1 MEEKQHIAR
10 KKWVKRFAIVFFVVL
25 LLLTFFSNTIMN
37 HSLPQVATQAIESD
51 SVSSKIRGTGTIES
65 GEAKE
70 VAISES
76 REVEEVLVKA
86 GDTVKKDDVLVK
98 LKGGDSSEIT
108 TAQTELDNLKTA
120 YRNSILVNETD
131 QSLVTKAE
139 SGKDYYDEN
148 RATLAALSA
157 KVTAAQDKVNSIQE
171 QINKLNA
178 ASGQTSGDNAAG
190 DGTDDTDMDANV
202 NMNTSNPE
210 LDKLNQSLEAAQKE
224 LETVTK
230 EHTDYLAD
238 INTVNDL
245 RSQYEAIKTAEQNIE
260 KLKQN
265 SVGNEIKSTVDGTI
279 LTVDVKNGDTISPD
293 TPFIT
298 IQNKDNGYSL
308 TISVTKDQVK
318 KVKIGDE
325 ATISNSWYYGDV
337 KATLTTI
344 KNDPAAPGKQKL
356 LVLNIEGDVEVGSTM
371 TVSLGD
377 KSATYDYVVPN
388 SSIREDNNGKFI
400 LVVKEKSSPLGNRYV
415 AKRINVEVLVT
426 DDSKSAIK
434 AALEGGEYVIT
445 TSSKLIKAG
454 DLIRLAD

>member
-1 MEEKQHIAR
+1 
-10 KKWVKRFAIVFFVVL
+10 
-25 LLLTFFSNTIMN
+25 MN

-108 TAQTELDNLKTA
+108 TAQAELDNLKTA

-131 QSLVTKAE
+131 QSLVNKAE
-139 SGKDYYDEN
+139 SGKDYYEEN
-148 RATLAALSA
+148 RATLAAISA
-157 KVTAAQDKVNSIQE
+157 KVKAAQDKVNNIQE

-178 ASGQTSGDNAAG
+178 ASGQTSTDNAAG
-190 DGTDDTDMDANV
+190 DGADDMGMDDNS
-202 NMNTSNPE
+202 NNSSNPE
-210 LDKLNQSLEAAQKE
+210 IDKLNQSLEAAQKE

-230 EHTDYLAD
+230 EHTNYLAD

-265 SVGNEIKSTVDGTI
+265 SVGNEIKSTVDGII
-279 LTVDVKNGDTISPD
+279 LTVDIKNGDTISPD

-318 KVKIGDE
+318 KG
-325 ATISNSWYYGDV
+325 
-337 KATLTTI
+337 
-344 KNDPAAPGKQKL
+344 
-356 LVLNIEGDVEVGSTM
+356 
-371 TVSLGD
+371 
-377 KSATYDYVVPN
+377 
-388 SSIREDNNGKFI
+388 
-400 LVVKEKSSPLGNRYV
+400 
-415 AKRINVEVLVT
+415 
-426 DDSKSAIK
+426 
-434 AALEGGEYVIT
+434 
-445 TSSKLIKAG
+445 
-454 DLIRLAD
+454 

>member
-10 KKWVKRFAIVFFVVL
+10 KKWVKRFAIVFFVIL

-37 HSLPQVATQAIESD
+37 HSLPQVATQTIESD

-86 GDTVKKDDVLVK
+86 GDTVKKDDVIVK

-131 QSLVTKAE
+131 QSLVNKAE

-148 RATLAALSA
+148 RATLAAISA
-157 KVTAAQDKVNSIQE
+157 KVTAAQDKVNNIQQ
-171 QINKLNA
+171 QINRLNVT
-178 ASGQTSGDNAAG
+178 SGQT
-190 DGTDDTDMDANV
+190 GTDDGADDIGKDDNS
-202 NMNTSNPE
+202 NNSSNPE
-210 LDKLNQSLEAAQKE
+210 IDKLNQSLEAAQKE
-224 LETVTK
+224 LETATN
-230 EHTDYLAD
+230 EHTKYLAD

-265 SVGNEIKSTVDGTI
+265 SVGNEIKSTIDGII
-279 LTVDVKNGDTISPD
+279 LTVDIKNGDTISPD

-298 IQNKDNGYSL
+298 IQNKDSGYSL
-308 TISVTKDQVK
+308 TISVTKDQAK

-356 LVLNIEGDVEVGSTM
+356 LVLNIEGDVEAGSTM

-426 DDSKSAIK
+426 DDSKSAVK
-434 AALEGGEYVIT
+434 GALEGGEYVIT

>member
-108 TAQTELDNLKTA
+108 TAQAELDNLKTA

-131 QSLVTKAE
+131 QSLVNKAE
-139 SGKDYYDEN
+139 SGKDYYEEN
-148 RATLAALSA
+148 RATLAAISA
-157 KVTAAQDKVNSIQE
+157 KVKAAQDKVNNIQE

-178 ASGQTSGDNAAG
+178 TSGQTSADNAAG
-190 DGTDDTDMDANV
+190 DGADDMGMDDNS
-202 NMNTSNPE
+202 NNSSNPE
-210 LDKLNQSLEAAQKE
+210 IDKLNQSLEAAQKE

-230 EHTDYLAD
+230 EHTNYLAD

-279 LTVDVKNGDTISPD
+279 LTVDIKNGDTISPD

-298 IQNKDNGYSL
+298 IQNKDNGYS
-308 TISVTKDQVK
+308 
-318 KVKIGDE
+318 
-325 ATISNSWYYGDV
+325 
-337 KATLTTI
+337 
-344 KNDPAAPGKQKL
+344 
-356 LVLNIEGDVEVGSTM
+356 
-371 TVSLGD
+371 
-377 KSATYDYVVPN
+377 
-388 SSIREDNNGKFI
+388 
-400 LVVKEKSSPLGNRYV
+400 
-415 AKRINVEVLVT
+415 
-426 DDSKSAIK
+426 
-434 AALEGGEYVIT
+434 
-445 TSSKLIKAG
+445 
-454 DLIRLAD
+454 

>member
-10 KKWVKRFAIVFFVVL
+10 KKWVKRFAIVFFVIL

-37 HSLPQVATQAIESD
+37 HSLPQVATQTIESD

-86 GDTVKKDDVLVK
+86 GDTVKKDDVIVK

-131 QSLVTKAE
+131 QSLVNKAE

-148 RATLAALSA
+148 RATLAAISA
-157 KVTAAQDKVNSIQE
+157 KVTAAQDKVNNIQQ
-171 QINKLNA
+171 QINRLNVT
-178 ASGQTSGDNAAG
+178 SGQT
-190 DGTDDTDMDANV
+190 GTDDGADDIGKDDNS
-202 NMNTSNPE
+202 NNSSNPE
-210 LDKLNQSLEAAQKE
+210 IDKLNQSLEAAQKE
-224 LETVTK
+224 LETATN
-230 EHTDYLAD
+230 EHTKYLAD

-265 SVGNEIKSTVDGTI
+265 SVGNEIKSTIDGII
-279 LTVDVKNGDTISPD
+279 LTVDIKNGDTISPD

-298 IQNKDNGYSL
+298 IQNKDSGYSL
-308 TISVTKDQVK
+308 TISVTKDQAK

-325 ATISNSWYYGDV
+325 ATISNSLW
-337 KATLTTI
+337 
-344 KNDPAAPGKQKL
+344 
-356 LVLNIEGDVEVGSTM
+356 
-371 TVSLGD
+371 
-377 KSATYDYVVPN
+377 
-388 SSIREDNNGKFI
+388 RC
-400 LVVKEKSSPLGNRYV
+400 
-415 AKRINVEVLVT
+415 
-426 DDSKSAIK
+426 
-434 AALEGGEYVIT
+434 
-445 TSSKLIKAG
+445 
-454 DLIRLAD
+454 

>member
-51 SVSSKIRGTGTIES
+51 SVSAKVRGTGTIES

-108 TAQTELDNLKTA
+108 TAQTELENLKTA

-131 QSLVTKAE
+131 QSLVNKAE

-157 KVTAAQDKVNSIQE
+157 KVTSAQDKVNSIQE

-190 DGTDDTDMDANV
+190 DGADDTGMDDNANI
-202 NMNTSNPE
+202 NTSNPE

-224 LETVTK
+224 LEAATK
-230 EHTDYLAD
+230 EHADYLAD

-279 LTVDVKNGDTISPD
+279 LTVDVRNGDTISPD

-434 AALEGGEYVIT
+434 GALEGGEYVIT

>member
-131 QSLVTKAE
+131 QSLVNKAE

-190 DGTDDTDMDANV
+190 DGTDDTDMADNV

-260 KLKQN
+260 RLKQN

>member
-131 QSLVTKAE
+131 QSLVNKAE

>member
-131 QSLVTKAE
+131 QSLVNKAE

-190 DGTDDTDMDANV
+190 DGTDDTDMDDNV

-230 EHTDYLAD
+230 EHTDYLTD

-308 TISVTKDQVK
+308 TISVTKGQVK

>member
-157 KVTAAQDKVNSIQE
+157 KVAAAQDKVNSIQE

-190 DGTDDTDMDANV
+190 DGTDDTDMDDNV

>member
-108 TAQTELDNLKTA
+108 TAQAELDNLKTA

-131 QSLVTKAE
+131 QSLVNKAE

-148 RATLAALSA
+148 RATLAAISA
-157 KVTAAQDKVNSIQE
+157 KVTAAQDKVNNIQQ
-171 QINKLNA
+171 QINRLNVT
-178 ASGQTSGDNAAG
+178 SGQT
-190 DGTDDTDMDANV
+190 GTDDGADDIGKDDNS
-202 NMNTSNPE
+202 NNSSNPE
-210 LDKLNQSLEAAQKE
+210 IDKLNQSLEAAQKE
-224 LETVTK
+224 LETATN
-230 EHTDYLAD
+230 EHTKYLAD

-265 SVGNEIKSTVDGTI
+265 SVGNEIKSTIDGII
-279 LTVDVKNGDTISPD
+279 LTVDIKNGDTISPD

-298 IQNKDNGYSL
+298 IQNKDSGYSL
-308 TISVTKDQVK
+308 TISVTKDQAK

-356 LVLNIEGDVEVGSTM
+356 LVLNIEGDVEAGSTM

-426 DDSKSAIK
+426 DDSKSAVK
-434 AALEGGEYVIT
+434 GALEGGEYVIT

>member
-1 MEEKQHIAR
+1 MQ
-10 KKWVKRFAIVFFVVL
+10 
-25 LLLTFFSNTIMN
+25 N
-37 HSLPQVATQAIESD
+37 
-51 SVSSKIRGTGTIES
+51 
-65 GEAKE
+65 
-70 VAISES
+70 
-76 REVEEVLVKA
+76 
-86 GDTVKKDDVLVK
+86 
-98 LKGGDSSEIT
+98 
-108 TAQTELDNLKTA
+108 
-120 YRNSILVNETD
+120 
-131 QSLVTKAE
+131 
-139 SGKDYYDEN
+139 
-148 RATLAALSA
+148 
-157 KVTAAQDKVNSIQE
+157 IQE

-178 ASGQTSGDNAAG
+178 ASGQTSTDNAAG
-190 DGTDDTDMDANV
+190 DGADDMGMDDNS
-202 NMNTSNPE
+202 NNSSNPE
-210 LDKLNQSLEAAQKE
+210 IDKLNQSLEAAQKE

-230 EHTDYLAD
+230 EHTNYLAD

-265 SVGNEIKSTVDGTI
+265 SVGNEIKSTVDGII
-279 LTVDVKNGDTISPD
+279 LTVDIKNGGTISPD

-344 KNDPAAPGKQKL
+344 KNDPSAPGKQKL
-356 LVLNIEGDVEVGSTM
+356 LVLNIEGDVEAGSTM

-426 DDSKSAIK
+426 DDSKSAVK
-434 AALEGGEYVIT
+434 GALEGGEYVIT

>member
-131 QSLVTKAE
+131 QSLVNKAE

-190 DGTDDTDMDANV
+190 DGTDDTDMDDNV

-265 SVGNEIKSTVDGTI
+265 SVGNEIKSTVDGTK

-377 KSATYDYVVPN
+377 KSATYEYVVPN

-400 LVVKEKSSPLGNRYV
+400 LVVKEKSSPLGTRYV

>member
-51 SVSSKIRGTGTIES
+51 SVSAKVRGTGTIES

-108 TAQTELDNLKTA
+108 TAQAELDNLKTA

-131 QSLVTKAE
+131 QTLLNKAE

-178 ASGQTSGDNAAG
+178 ASGQTSGDNVSG
-190 DGTDDTDMDANV
+190 DGADDTGMDDNANT
-202 NMNTSNPE
+202 NPSNPE

-224 LETVTK
+224 LEAVTK
-230 EHTDYLAD
+230 EHADYLAD

-356 LVLNIEGDVEVGSTM
+356 LVLNIEGDVEAGSTM

-434 AALEGGEYVIT
+434 GALEGGEYVIT

>member
-108 TAQTELDNLKTA
+108 TAQAELDNLKTA

-131 QSLVTKAE
+131 QSLVNKAE
-139 SGKDYYDEN
+139 SGKDYYEEN
-148 RATLAALSA
+148 RATLAAISA
-157 KVTAAQDKVNSIQE
+157 KVKAAQDKVNNIQE

-178 ASGQTSGDNAAG
+178 ASGPTSTDNVAG
-190 DGTDDTDMDANV
+190 DGADDMGMDDNS
-202 NMNTSNPE
+202 NNSSNPE
-210 LDKLNQSLEAAQKE
+210 IDKLNQSLEAAQKE

-230 EHTDYLAD
+230 EHTNYLAD

-279 LTVDVKNGDTISPD
+279 LTVDIKNGDTISPD

-356 LVLNIEGDVEVGSTM
+356 LVLNIEGDVEAGSTM

-426 DDSKSAIK
+426 DDSKSAVK
-434 AALEGGEYVIT
+434 GALEGGEYVIT